1 MAWGRVE
8 SPPPEVL
15 EGLKPRGTG
24 AVGGKAQMVWD
35 YVERET
41 KAYL

>member
-8 SPPPEVL
+8 DAPPEVL
-15 EGLKPRGTG
+15 EGLKPRGSG
-24 AVGGKAQMVWD
+24 GISGKAQMLLD